1 MIFVLGGRQGLVT
14 QAAGFS
20 DLRAAS
26 SELDHEEEEE
36 DLVSRE
42 REGCVSDGEIFDD
55 GTATVRQRISGTFVG
70 EQIRKRGGAALIL
83 VEELLMVAPNPAD
96 VYWAKGPCGDDKG
109 HCPPDLLSPPPQPV
123 SETCQKSKKRW
134 KRLGGGGEVFERGAS
149 LINMMLSLNF
159 FFLFMPGTR
168 FFPHHPHWWGG
179 GGGLFIPPSVVGEME
194 KERDFPTT
202 EIGHYSL
209 FFLV

>member
-1 MIFVLGGRQGLVT
+1 
-14 QAAGFS
+14 
-20 DLRAAS
+20 
-26 SELDHEEEEE
+26 
-36 DLVSRE
+36 
-42 REGCVSDGEIFDD
+42 
-55 GTATVRQRISGTFVG
+55 
-70 EQIRKRGGAALIL
+70 
-83 VEELLMVAPNPAD
+83 MVAPNPAD

-149 LINMMLSLNF
+149 LINMMLSLIFF
-159 FFLFMPGTR
+159 FFLCLGPDFSPIIPIGL
-168 FFPHHPHWWGG
+168 G